1 MPTETIDKPASQ
13 AVTAQAE
20 KGDAKKS
27 SNVKGPSVAQ
37 ALLQREAALVA
48 KKAPPAESVAE
59 AAKVVEK
66 AETSATGEAKQA
78 APETET
84 KVEAK
89 APAEESDE
97 ALSKSS
103 IPPEL
108 QEAIDK
114 RIGKERAKRGE
125 LERKLAELEAKLA
138 AVPTQV
144 EKPAPVTPTAE
155 NPLANVNDIPELEK
169 QLKTAKETKLW
180 ALEQLDREDIDQG
193 IKVGDQTYTKAQLK
207 AAVRNVEKLIEV
219 HIPDRAKFLNQRAN
233 SEKLALDTFDWLKDP
248 STEQYKA
255 FRKVISDPSLGFG
268 ALPNGI
274 YAAAA
279 AVEGQAQVQ
288 LRRAIAEQNKG
299 TKAVEKKEPKAPASQ
314 LAGNGASAPA
324 REAGNSRALAALAS
338 EMEQMKKGHGVKV
351 SDVTKFL
358 ARRDQTHR

>member
-1 MPTETIDKPASQ
+1 MPTETIEQPTSQ
-13 AVTAQAE
+13 AATAQAA
-20 KGDAKKS
+20 KSDAKKS
-27 SNVKGPSVAQ
+27 SNVKGPSVAH

-48 KKAPPAESVAE
+48 KQAPPSESVAE
-59 AAKVVEK
+59 VAKATEQAK
-66 AETSATGEAKQA
+66 TSETGEAKSA
-78 APETET
+78 TPETET
-84 KVEAK
+84 KEAAK
-89 APAEESDE
+89 AAPEESDE
-97 ALSKSS
+97 ALSHS
-103 IPPEL
+103 ISPEL

-144 EKPAPVTPTAE
+144 EKPAPVTPTAD

-169 QLKTAKETKLW
+169 QLKVAKETKLW

-193 IKVGDQTYTKAQLK
+193 VKVGDQTYTKAQLK

-219 HIPDRAKFLNQRAN
+219 HIPDRAKFLTQRSN
-233 SEKLALDTFDWLKDP
+233 SERLAVETFEWLKDP
-248 STEQYKA
+248 SSNEYKA
-255 FRKVISDPSLGFG
+255 FQKVISDPNLGF
-268 ALPNGI
+268 ATSPNGI

-279 AVEGQAQVQ
+279 AVEGQSQVQ
-288 LRRAIAEQNKG
+288 LRKAIAENNKG
-299 TKAVEKKEPKAPASQ
+299 TKAVKKEEQKAPASQ
-314 LAGNGASAPA
+314 LAGTGATAPA
-324 REAGNSRALAALAS
+324 REAGNSRALAQLAA